1 MQSQLTAVSKRLVS
15 LSLPQISC
23 ALCAVS
29 QSLSCIPRVLWAVS
43 KSFVSQSLSC
53 ISRALW
59 AVSKS
64 FVSQYLSLSLSLSL
78 AHRLT
83 SSLLSSQRRCNVASL
98 YAALRTNMQHRSR
111 FTWDVFNRVYPRSKT
126 AISNKRSLLCCRKE
140 DKIELV
146 HTKENLALLRNIFF
160 CPDPLLQNRKKVF
173 ENISILQNL

>member
-1 MQSQLTAVSKRLVS
+1 MQSQLTAVSKCLVS

-29 QSLSCIPRVLWAVS
+29 QSLSCIPR
-43 KSFVSQSLSC
+43 
-53 ISRALW
+53 ALW

-64 FVSQYLSLSLSLSL
+64 FVSQYLSLSLSCSP
-78 AHRLT
+78 ARRLT